1 MTLRL
6 NHFLSSFKSKT
17 KILEKAQ
24 ALKGVWAIQVWIFGF
39 YGVKLSSGSGERS
52 GLEVSTMSH
61 LIMELLTL

>member
-6 NHFLSSFKSKT
+6 NHFLSSFESKT

-39 YGVKLSSGSGERS
+39 YVIEPVK
-52 GLEVSTMSH
+52 MC
-61 LIMELLTL
+61 